1 MNYQLIH
8 NNIIEKARNRPIKG
22 YVEKHH
28 IIPKCMGGTN
38 DSENLVNLTAREHF
52 IIHKLLVEI
61 YPDNNPLRYGLWM
74 MANGC
79 TSKTQKRNYKIS
91 SREYNRLKLNF
102 SKTHGAS
109 QKKRYEDPNER
120 IRTGASIK
128 NYYNNNP
135 QRNEEVST
143 FMKELWKDPVYYANM
158 SVKRSGKN
166 NSQAMGLRVTMPD
179 GNVFEHDTMVSA
191 RKSLGIKSYTP
202 IYFALKNKGLHPKL
216 GWHIQR
222 L

>member
-1 MNYQLIH
+1 MNYQSIH
-8 NNIIEKARNRPIKG
+8 DNIIENARNRPIEG
-22 YVEKHH
+22 YVEMHH
-28 IIPKCMGGTN
+28 IIPTCLGGT
-38 DSENLVNLTAREHF
+38 DDIKNLVDLTAREHF
-52 IIHKLLVEI
+52 IIHKLLVKI
-61 YPDNNPLRYGLWM
+61 YPDNNSIAYAIWM
-74 MANGC
+74 MVNGC
-79 TSKTQKRNYKIS
+79 TSETQERNYKVGA
-91 SREYNRLKLNF
+91 REYDRLRLNF
-102 SKTHGAS
+102 CKIHRAS

-202 IYFALKNKGLHPKL
+202 IYFALKNKGLHPKF